1 MGAIIGGAIG
11 VGSAIWGADKSRKA
25 ANRAKDAQ
33 KELVANLKYE
43 PIDIEKLKA
52 DTTQQSI
59 NNARQSIA
67 LEQELSPDVAAIR
80 TELPRQVAQELAL
93 GGKLSPDVAN
103 QIASQARIVGAGSG
117 NFGGGVAPLTAALT
131 GTTAQALKDSRQQK
145 AANILAMNQLPTV
158 GLDPGSLASLEA
170 QQNAALNQF
179 NLSKAGIS
187 SNMINSAYGMDMANI
202 GATQSAIGSLGNLL
216 GAINFGSLGSGSTGA
231 LGTGAGVMS
240 TGITN
245 PTVSPSAQGSLF
257 KLSNTQTIPSW

>member
-1 MGAIIGGAIG
+1 MGIGIGSLVAGGLG

-33 KELVANLKYE
+33 KELIANLKYE

-67 LEQELSPDVAAIR
+67 LEQELAPDVAAMR
-80 TELPRQVAQELAL
+80 TELPRQVSQELAM
-93 GGKLSPDVAN
+93 GGRLSPDVAN
-103 QIASQARIVGAGSG
+103 QIASQARVVGAGSG

-145 AANILAMNQLPTV
+145 AASVLAMNQLPTI

-179 NLSKAGIS
+179 NLSKAGIN
-187 SNMINSAYGMDMANI
+187 SNMINSSYGMDMANI
-202 GATQSAIGSLGNLL
+202 GATQSAISSLGNLL

-231 LGTGAGVMS
+231 LVAGAGV
-240 TGITN
+240 N
-245 PTVSPSAQGSLF
+245 PTVSPSAQGSLL
-257 KLSNTQTIPSW
+257 KLSNTQTISSW